1 MQVWQHARMPAALLC
16 AALGCALAV
25 GAGAGE
31 YVLLVAVVAVQGV
44 LVWGWSRWLDAPHPG
59 GTAVAG
65 AAALAADLMLVVRDV
80 PRPLAAV
87 AGTLGLVP
95 LAAMAHQLVRRDR
108 TRVTTSL
115 SATVAV
121 AVLAT
126 SVALY
131 LPAGEGRGHGS
142 LVAVAVLAAAAAGV
156 TAAFGPLVGLAVG
169 VAAGAALGVG
179 LGLGTDLGV
188 GAGVVVGVAAGGLA
202 AAAGA
207 AVQRSGRESA
217 LVRASLPFAMVA
229 PVTYVLGRILAG

>member
-1 MQVWQHARMPAALLC
+1 MPSALVC

-25 GAGAGE
+25 GAGTSE
-31 YVLLVAVVAVQGV
+31 YVLLAAVVAVQGV
-44 LVWGWSRWLDAPHPG
+44 LVWGWSRWLDPPHPG
-59 GTAVAG
+59 GTAVAA

-87 AGTLGLVP
+87 AGTLALVP

-131 LPAGEGRGHGS
+131 LPAGEGRGHGA
-142 LVAVAVLAAAAAGV
+142 LVAVAVLGAAAAGLS
-156 TAAFGPLVGLAVG
+156 AAAVGPLVALAVG
-169 VAAGAALGVG
+169 AAVGAALGVG
-179 LGLGTDLGV
+179 FGLGTDLGV
-188 GAGVVVGVAAGGLA
+188 GTGVVVGLVAAGLA
-202 AAAGA
+202 GAAVA
-207 AVQRSGRESA
+207 AVQRSGRSSA
-217 LVRASLPFAMVA
+217 LVRASLPFSMVA
-229 PVTYVLGRILAG
+229 PVVYVLGRILAG